1 MSLLSVNQLSVGF
14 DAQPPLVQQVSFAVE
29 PGETLAIVGESGSGK
44 SLSLLALLG
53 LLPGNARV
61 TGERWFNGRELRGL
75 TADEYR
81 QLRGAQM
88 GYISQDPLS
97 NLHPLKSVGKQIEE
111 AIQAHQR
118 LPRKA
123 LRLRVIALLEEVGIR
138 EAAQRYHARPAQFS
152 GGMRQR
158 VMIAMAIALNP
169 KLIIA
174 DEPTTAL
181 DVTVQAAILQL
192 LKRLQQ
198 QHGCALLFISH
209 DLRVVADIADRVV
222 VMQHGR
228 IVEQGEKAKL
238 FHQPQHPY
246 TRSLLQASWHQ
257 YAPAAK
263 PPVVGTPLLSANN
276 LVRQFGRRVGFFS
289 RTQRVL
295 NGISFNLNK
304 GEILGLVGESGSG
317 KTTLGRL
324 VVGLDGPDHGS
335 IRLNDQLWQQA
346 GQRQAADHP
355 LRYAVQ
361 MVFQDPYNSL
371 NPRRRV
377 AEILSEPLQLTQRR
391 ESGQPLSAQ
400 QLQGAVVAL
409 LQTVELPAELAQRYP
424 AQLSGGQR
432 QRVAIARAL
441 AMKPQLIV
449 ADEAVSALDVTT
461 QHRIMQLLMR
471 LRREQA
477 LSLLFISHDLSAVAA
492 LCDRVLVLQNGE
504 IIEQGSSEQIFNRPQ
519 QAWTRQLLAA
529 IPGQSRLS
537 PLVIAEV

>member
-1 MSLLSVNQLSVGF
+1 MSLLSVKQLSISFGH
-14 DAQPPLVQQVSFAVE
+14 QPPLVQQVSFAVE

-44 SLSLLALLG
+44 SLSLLAVLG
-53 LLPGNARV
+53 LLPAGAQV
-61 TGERWFNGRELRGL
+61 SGERRFNGIALESLSAG
-75 TADEYR
+75 DYR
-81 QLRGAQM
+81 QLRGAQI

-111 AIQAHQR
+111 AIKAHQR
-118 LPRKA
+118 LGRRA
-123 LRLRVIALLEEVGIR
+123 LRSRVIALLEEVGIR
-138 EAAQRYHARPAQFS
+138 EAAQRYHHRPALFS

-181 DVTVQAAILQL
+181 DVTVQASILQL

-222 VMQHGR
+222 VMQQGR
-228 IVEQGEKAKL
+228 IVEQGERDLL
-238 FHQPQHPY
+238 FRQPRHPY
-246 TRSLLQASWHQ
+246 TRSLLQAGWHQ
-257 YAPAAK
+257 YAPQPKTGISAQ
-263 PPVVGTPLLSANN
+263 PLLRVEA
-276 LVRQFGRRVGFFS
+276 LARQFSQQQGFVRRP
-289 RTQRVL
+289 QQVL
-295 NGISFNLNK
+295 QGISFNLNK

-324 VVGLDGPDHGS
+324 IVGLDRPDKGY
-335 IRLNDQLWQQA
+335 IRLHNALWQQA
-346 GQRQAADHP
+346 GQRISPSHP

-377 AEILSEPLQLTQRR
+377 AEILSEPLQLTQQR
-391 ESGQPLSAQ
+391 ETGQRLAAESLHQAIDN
-400 QLQGAVVAL
+400 L
-409 LQTVELPAELAQRYP
+409 LQTVELPPELARRYP

-461 QHRIMQLLMR
+461 QHRILQLLMR
-471 LRREQA
+471 LRREQS

-492 LCDRVLVLQNGE
+492 LCDRVLVLQNGR
-504 IIEQGSSEQIFNRPQ
+504 IIEQGNSEQIFNHPQ

-529 IPGQSRLS
+529 IPGQQRL
-537 PLVIAEV
+537 PALAAGEK